1 MIEYINR
8 RKQTYYLYEG
18 KTKTGKPKYF
28 FSRKKEGNSVD
39 TIPDGYEIYEN
50 PNSQVFLR
58 KIPVQVISLEEIE
71 TVKVGIKQY
80 LKASDFIVDVKGK
93 NIVVYLC
100 DQNVD
105 LSMKIMEAMTFPN
118 TPDFLRD
125 RDSFAFSLSYSPMMQ
140 FVLEDVETR
149 EFTVERWCFRGFID
163 GWIALDSSTDLQ
175 KLVQTYGA
183 HLGKE
188 SFYDLM

>member
-50 PNSQVFLR
+50 PNAQVFLR

-71 TVKVGIKQY
+71 TVKVGIKKH

-93 NIVVYLC
+93 NIIVYLC

-105 LSMKIMEAMTFPN
+105 LSMKIMEGMFPN

-140 FVLEDVETR
+140 FVLDDVESR
-149 EFTVERWCFRGFID
+149 SFTVERWCFRGFID
-163 GWIALDSSTDLQ
+163 GWIPLDSSTDLK

-188 SFYDLM
+188 SFYELM

>member
-140 FVLEDVETR
+140 FVLDDIESR
-149 EFTVERWCFRGFID
+149 SFTVERWCFRGFID
-163 GWIALDSSTDLQ
+163 GWIPLDSSTNLEN
-175 KLVQTYGA
+175 LVQTYGA

-188 SFYDLM
+188 SFYELM